1 VTLQALADAGLEVHG
16 FEINSAA
23 VRGLDPRIHVHV
35 AESLEAAR
43 LPEAS
48 FDEVLLWHVLEHI
61 PDPRATLREIHRIL
75 RPGGILVVAV
85 PNAASWQ
92 ARWAGP
98 AWFHLDPPRHLF
110 HFTASNLKRL
120 LASVEFEC
128 RSEHHF
134 SLRQN
139 PFGWIQ
145 SALNLVPWLP
155 RNSLYALLHRRHDG
169 PVRPPA
175 VSLRKRIELHAL
187 LVLLSPAALL
197 LSIAAAICRRGA
209 TIHIV
214 ATRS

>member
-1 VTLQALADAGLEVHG
+1 MSNATQRYNPH
-16 FEINSAA
+16 EIE
-23 VRGLDPRIHVHV
+23 PR
-35 AESLEAAR
+35 
-43 LPEAS
+43 
-48 FDEVLLWHVLEHI
+48 
-61 PDPRATLREIHRIL
+61 
-75 RPGGILVVAV
+75 
-85 PNAASWQ
+85 WQ

-120 LASVEFEC
+120 LASVEFDC

-175 VSLRKRIELHAL
+175 VSFRKRIELHAL

-197 LSIAAAICRRGA
+197 LSIAAGPLRLGGSEQVRLAVRANERVRRETVGA
-209 TIHIV
+209 MW
-214 ATRS
+214 AQTRFWAGLSHLYETLCCPARSSPGSTGQRPLLNGGTPASSFLTTGPA